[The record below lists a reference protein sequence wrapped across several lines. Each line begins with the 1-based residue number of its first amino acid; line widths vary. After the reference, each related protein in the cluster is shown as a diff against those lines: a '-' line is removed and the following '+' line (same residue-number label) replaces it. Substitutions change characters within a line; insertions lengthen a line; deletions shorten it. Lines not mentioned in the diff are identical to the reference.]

1 MLKNGGFPMYRTNLP
16 IMPTMEFLQLH
27 AGAARPIQYDSVA
40 TNEMI
45 NIAVAKVTELFNAFS
60 TGKMGYEYRKTGDI
74 KYKEYDDFA
83 RADERD

>member
-1 MLKNGGFPMYRTNLP
+1 
-16 IMPTMEFLQLH
+16 MPTMEFLQLR
-27 AGAARPIQYDSVA
+27 AGDARPIQYDAA
-40 TNEMI
+40 TTESMM

-60 TGKMGYEYRKTGDI
+60 AGKMAYEYRKTGDM